1 MPCYGNLLSN
11 ALLIEDEVTCMQ
23 MLAVNDAAK
32 QQYMLALEQNP
43 DCVEA
48 IVHLGY
54 NLQVIQ
60 VICCCVVKKL
70 IYYNLFLY
78 WNKHRMIWCRVKAP
92 YHNSEIIWKGTYIC
106 KELLKQIWHLYVGS
120 RGLYLMTIFHLL
132 MSNNL
137 AHNLICWWLRALDR
151 LYINKNEMINE
162 YILPL

>member
-1 MPCYGNLLSN
+1 MQDLDAAAKAYTRCLESN
-11 ALLIEDEVTCMQ
+11 PSF
-23 MLAVNDAAK
+23 LAAYIGRGDVYADAGDYDAAK

-78 WNKHRMIWCRVKAP
+78 
-92 YHNSEIIWKGTYIC
+92 
-106 KELLKQIWHLYVGS
+106 
-120 RGLYLMTIFHLL
+120 
-132 MSNNL
+132 
-137 AHNLICWWLRALDR
+137 
-151 LYINKNEMINE
+151 
-162 YILPL
+162 